1 MNHRSRRKN
10 RKKSQENYPKRSGG
24 RSGSNSA
31 QKNMEEQQYH
41 QQYFD
46 TNSPP
51 RRAQSVDSKTVAM
64 GGIVTLVA
72 TNFKAEIRLIIE
84 KLFALLGG

>member
-1 MNHRSRRKN
+1 
-10 RKKSQENYPKRSGG
+10 
-24 RSGSNSA
+24 
-31 QKNMEEQQYH
+31 MEDQYH

-64 GGIVTLVA
+64 VGIVTLVA
-72 TNFKAEIRLIIE
+72 TNFKAEIRLVIE

>member
-1 MNHRSRRKN
+1 MNHQSRRRS

-31 QKNMEEQQYH
+31 QKNMED

-51 RRAQSVDSKTVAM
+51 RRAQSVDSKTIAM

>member
-1 MNHRSRRKN
+1 
-10 RKKSQENYPKRSGG
+10 
-24 RSGSNSA
+24 
-31 QKNMEEQQYH
+31 
-41 QQYFD
+41 
-46 TNSPP
+46 
-51 RRAQSVDSKTVAM
+51 M

>member
-1 MNHRSRRKN
+1 
-10 RKKSQENYPKRSGG
+10 
-24 RSGSNSA
+24 
-31 QKNMEEQQYH
+31 MEDQYH

>member
-1 MNHRSRRKN
+1 
-10 RKKSQENYPKRSGG
+10 
-24 RSGSNSA
+24 
-31 QKNMEEQQYH
+31 MED